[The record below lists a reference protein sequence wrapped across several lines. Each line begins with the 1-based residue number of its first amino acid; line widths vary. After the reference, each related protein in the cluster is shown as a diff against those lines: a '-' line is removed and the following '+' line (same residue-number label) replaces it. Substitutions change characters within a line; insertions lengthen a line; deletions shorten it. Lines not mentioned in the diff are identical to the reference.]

1 MHHLLR
7 RVERE
12 ETSRALDGVLPP
24 AGAHLRGEKA
34 AEDDHRTAP
43 ERQTPLRD
51 PLVETRDAA
60 RVAVEQVPAVQVGGR
75 VDAVDRRRRHQVHE
89 TLRVDVDDVAVE
101 SDAVG
106 TLHQDSRREEA
117 ERHLELTNALASTC
131 FAVAVAAGDQLSDL
145 FQRRTAADLQGE
157 VDDQR
162 LRLLV
167 ADRER
172 VSAMVDR
179 RKLSQESD
187 LEEMHGLWTCVRI
200 ARPQARRRN

>member
-51 PLVETRDAA
+51 PLVETR
-60 RVAVEQVPAVQVGGR
+60 
-75 VDAVDRRRRHQVHE
+75 
-89 TLRVDVDDVAVE
+89 
-101 SDAVG
+101 
-106 TLHQDSRREEA
+106 
-117 ERHLELTNALASTC
+117 
-131 FAVAVAAGDQLSDL
+131 VAA
-145 FQRRTAADLQGE
+145 
-157 VDDQR
+157 
-162 LRLLV
+162 
-167 ADRER
+167 RER